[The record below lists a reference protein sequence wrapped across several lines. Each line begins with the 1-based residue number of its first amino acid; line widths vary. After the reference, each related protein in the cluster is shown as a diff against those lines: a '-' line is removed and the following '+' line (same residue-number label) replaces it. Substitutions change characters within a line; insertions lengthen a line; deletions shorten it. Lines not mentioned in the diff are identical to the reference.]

1 MAVELLTIKAY
12 KSPNCSSSE
21 LVGDFSVQL
30 NPTDYKKNWKT
41 ESVGVKL
48 ASGLTAVMVKPPEP
62 ETIHINFYIG

>member
-30 NPTDYKKNWKT
+30 NPTDYKK
-41 ESVGVKL
+41 KL
-48 ASGLTAVMVKPPEP
+48 GKRKVLML
-62 ETIHINFYIG
+62 N

>member
-12 KSPNCSSSE
+12 KSPSCSSSE
-21 LVGDFSVQL
+21 LVGDFTVQL

-48 ASGLTAVMVKPPEP
+48 VSGLTAVMVKPPEP
-62 ETIHINFYIG
+62 EEITLKFT